1 MFDPMDSSTEVLS
14 SERIDAHR
22 ATARRVLKALFELE
36 AQNLQLSDA
45 TTLADFAGVL
55 GVARAPAWA
64 IRVKEQVYA
73 HFGID
78 CEVDE
83 PLVDM
88 LVRLE
93 SAEHGVRLVRQ
104 D

>member
-1 MFDPMDSSTEVLS
+1 MFDPMDSGTEVCS
-14 SERIDAHR
+14 TERIDAHR

-36 AQNLQLSDA
+36 AQHVQLSDA

-55 GVARAPAWA
+55 GVACARAWT